1 MKSVV
6 KIAKSYQSGKK
17 TPLLQLAQTKEGA
30 VLNFNTGSRKHASIS
45 HSLHPFTPVANRGQV
60 FKGTSSIREL
70 R

>member
-1 MKSVV
+1 MKTVTANS
-6 KIAKSYQSGKK
+6 KNLFIREK
-17 TPLLQLAQTKEGA
+17 TPLLQLAQTNEGA

-45 HSLHPFTPVANRGQV
+45 HSLHPFTLVANRGQV

>member
-1 MKSVV
+1 MKTV
-6 KIAKSYQSGKK
+6 KNGYKSGKK
-17 TPLLQLAQTKEGA
+17 TPLLQLARTNEEA

-45 HSLHPFTPVANRGQV
+45 HSLHPLTPVANRGQV

>member
-1 MKSVV
+1 M
-6 KIAKSYQSGKK
+6 AKNRKAYEFRKK
-17 TPLLQLAQTKEGA
+17 TPLLQLAQTNEEA

-45 HSLHPFTPVANRGQV
+45 HSLHPRTPVANRGQV